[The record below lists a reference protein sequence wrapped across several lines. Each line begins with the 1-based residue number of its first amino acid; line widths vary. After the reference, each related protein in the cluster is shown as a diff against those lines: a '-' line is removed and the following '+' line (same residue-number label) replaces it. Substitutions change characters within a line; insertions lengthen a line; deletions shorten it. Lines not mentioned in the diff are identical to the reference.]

1 MQSGGPAPGS
11 AGAPDVTD
19 GQEGSQAGG
28 SAARSFGV
36 PAPLARVFEALDR
49 EGIRWCLLR
58 PPASL
63 EQPEGDID
71 ILVEPGQLRRVRALL
86 EREHFVPIP
95 MASPDL
101 HMVDYD
107 PESDRFLWLHVQPEL
122 RLGAGIVNARAALDA
137 LECDPLPRPGDAW
150 LLWILILHGLLD
162 KSGIAERHRAAV
174 RTLAGRGLACPDPLG
189 ELAVSHGLAPERV
202 LLVAAAGDWEAL
214 SGLAKTTTRRPPA
227 LVERLRRGVDRWLRL
242 WLRRG
247 LAVAVLGPDGA
258 GKTTLVTALQS
269 SLPFPT
275 RVLYMG
281 LTGGRLPKAESLRI
295 PGLVLAARLAL
306 LWTRYAVGLYHRAR
320 GRIVLFDRYPFDA
333 VAPSGTPLGPFATV
347 SRQIQGHACPAPD
360 LLLLLDA
367 PGATLHRRSGEY
379 DPIKLEAWRAAY
391 RGLARRRT
399 RLEVLDAERP
409 ADLVRRDAQV
419 RIWRAYGA
427 RWRGHT

>member
-1 MQSGGPAPGS
+1 
-11 AGAPDVTD
+11 
-19 GQEGSQAGG
+19 
-28 SAARSFGV
+28 
-36 PAPLARVFEALDR
+36 VFEALDR

-58 PPASL
+58 PPESL

-71 ILVEPGQLRRVRALL
+71 ILVDPGQLGSVRALL
-86 EREHFVPIP
+86 ERERFVPIP
-95 MASPDL
+95 LRGADL

-107 PESDRFLWLHVQPEL
+107 PESDRFLWLHVQAEL
-122 RLGAGIVNARAALDA
+122 RLGAGSVNARATLDA
-137 LECDPLPRPGDAW
+137 LERDPLPRPAEAW

-162 KSGIAERHRAAV
+162 KGGIAERHRAAV
-174 RTLAGRGLACPDPLG
+174 QALAGRGLACPDPLRT
-189 ELAVSHGLAPERV
+189 LAVSQGLAPERV
-202 LLVAAAGDWEAL
+202 LPLATAGDWEPL
-214 SGLAKTTTRRPPA
+214 SRLAETTTRRSRPFG
-227 LVERLRRGVDRWLRL
+227 ERLECGVDRWLRL

-269 SLPFPT
+269 TLPFPT
-275 RVLYMG
+275 RVIYMG
-281 LTGGRLPKAESLRI
+281 LTGGRLPKADDLRI

-320 GRIVLFDRYPFDA
+320 GRIVLFDRYPLDA
-333 VAPSGTPLGPFATV
+333 VAPSGTPLGPLAAV

-367 PGATLHRRSGEY
+367 GGATLHRRSDEY
-379 DPIKLEAWRAAY
+379 DAIKLEAWRAAY
-391 RGLARRRT
+391 RRLARRRT
-399 RLEVLDAERP
+399 HVEFLDAERP

-427 RWRGHT
+427 RWRGRT